1 MIAELSMFTL
11 PISCLTIFNL
21 PWFMNLLFQ
30 VPMQYFFYSIGLY
43 FCHQTHPP
51 LGGISDFLTLF
62 ILFGA
67 ISLLFPSSK
76 LGILQP
82 GGYIF
87 LCHLFLPFMGFL
99 WQEIRVVFAIPFSS
113 RSCFVRCVYVFLNLC
128 FAFWAGKEGWMKY
141 RAES

>member
-1 MIAELSMFTL
+1 MLDHIQFTL
-11 PISCLTIFNL
+11 IHEPNIPGSYA
-21 PWFMNLLFQ
+21 
-30 VPMQYFFYSIGLY
+30 VFF
-43 FCHQTHPP
+43 FTV
-51 LGGISDFLTLF
+51 SDFTFATRHTHHWVVFLICLALV

-76 LGILQP
+76 LDILQP

-99 WQEIRVVFAIPFSS
+99 WQETRVVFAIPFSS
-113 RSCFVRCVYVFLNLC
+113 RSCFVRCVYVFFNLC
-128 FAFWAGKEGWMKY
+128 FALWAGKEGLMKY